1 MTAID
6 PDNKVHAEKTMTMI
20 PIGMGH
26 TGRRSIGP
34 ICPGMTGGA
43 AGIGGV
49 GLIGGVGGVAG
60 GSGVS
65 GAFVMGQPWVFVR
78 RILAARQWG
87 SGQER
92 IGYRRYVRESTG

>member
-1 MTAID
+1 
-6 PDNKVHAEKTMTMI
+6 MI

-26 TGRRSIGP
+26 TDRRSIGP

-43 AGIGGV
+43 AGMGGV

-65 GAFVMGQPWVFVR
+65 GAFVMGQPWVFER

-92 IGYRRYVRESTG
+92 IEYRRYVRESTG